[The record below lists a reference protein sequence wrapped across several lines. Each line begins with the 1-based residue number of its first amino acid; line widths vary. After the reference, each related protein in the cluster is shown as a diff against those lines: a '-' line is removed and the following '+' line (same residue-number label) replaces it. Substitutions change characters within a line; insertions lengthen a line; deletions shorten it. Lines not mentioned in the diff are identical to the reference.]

1 MSGIHHLKDKKN
13 CSPILHRGIKVNV
26 LVILSVYTV
35 LLLLIVRAKHVQ
47 KNMHQAVT
55 ICDIE
60 SFLIAIVS
68 D

>member
-35 LLLLIVRAKHVQ
+35 LLIVRAKHVQ